1 MALWLGIRRAGE
13 GDAEAVSRV
22 IVAALRK
29 NNARDYGPEIIA
41 RVEQSF
47 SPSAVLQ
54 LFKKRQVFVA
64 VCGDK
69 IVGTAGLD
77 GTTVR
82 SVFVDP
88 EFQGRGVG
96 SRLMLEIEEAAR
108 ANGATVLT
116 VPSSVT
122 AERFYFRLGF
132 RALRD
137 CFHDDE
143 RTIIMERS
151 LK

>member
-1 MALWLGIRRAGE
+1 MALRLGIRRAGE

-22 IVAALRK
+22 IMAALCRT
-29 NNARDYGPEIIA
+29 NARDYGPEIIA
-41 RVEQSF
+41 RVVQSF
-47 SPSAVLQ
+47 SPSAMLQ

-64 VCGDK
+64 ICGDK

-88 EFQGRGVG
+88 EFQGQGVG

-108 ANGATVLT
+108 ANAATVLT

-122 AERFYFRLGF
+122 AEPFYSTLGF

-137 CFHDDE
+137 SFHDDE

>member
-1 MALWLGIRRAGE
+1 MRLGIRRAGE

-22 IVAALRK
+22 IMAALCRT
-29 NNARDYGPEIIA
+29 NARDYGPEIIA
-41 RVEQSF
+41 RVVQSF
-47 SPSAVLQ
+47 SPSAMLQ

-64 VCGDK
+64 ICGDK

-88 EFQGRGVG
+88 EFQGQGVG

-108 ANGATVLT
+108 ANAATVLT

-122 AERFYFRLGF
+122 AEPFYSTLGF

-137 CFHDDE
+137 SFHDDE

>member
-1 MALWLGIRRAGE
+1 
-13 GDAEAVSRV
+13 
-22 IVAALRK
+22 
-29 NNARDYGPEIIA
+29 
-41 RVEQSF
+41 
-47 SPSAVLQ
+47 SAVLQ

-108 ANGATVLT
+108 TNGATVLT

-137 CFHDDE
+137 SFHDDE